1 MTNRYKGFQ
10 NSSTFSKLSDFHKIT
25 LAVLKV
31 LFKKQ
36 KRKVLNY
43 RKSMFQE
50 QFLTKL
56 NHVNVSKQDN
66 SLKGFQEK
74 CLTVLNSVTPIKRKF
89 IRANQASFMN
99 KELQQFIMVRSKMIN
114 SQMFIKNRSLID
126 KNASKCIC
134 QFTKKSKEILLSYK
148 KNIVENKNFGKR

>member
-74 CLTVLNSVTPIKRKF
+74 CLTVLNSVALIKGKF
-89 IRANQASFMN
+89 LGANQASFMD
-99 KELQQFIMVRSKMIN
+99 KELQ
-114 SQMFIKNRSLID
+114 
-126 KNASKCIC
+126 
-134 QFTKKSKEILLSYK
+134 
-148 KNIVENKNFGKR
+148 